1 MTIPVRF
8 TEAGHAHYM
17 EETTMATN
25 IVKQTTFLAD
35 SGINIVDMLNRSRGE
50 LAHNIIDCENG
61 VPAEVLTRI
70 SNIEGVIMTRL
81 IEMK

>member
-1 MTIPVRF
+1 
-8 TEAGHAHYM
+8 
-17 EETTMATN
+17 MATN